1 MFNFAFMIKY
11 LIFGITAILFYAC
24 GSLEDEQEKHMS
36 LDQLVQKYPDSIPF
50 LQKRAN
56 RSLDSLDYKLLLA
69 DAAHAFRLDS
79 SDYESR
85 LLYALA
91 LINKKDFLDADFTSA
106 QYHFGKVLKNDPK
119 NLKAIIGM
127 ASVYSFRGNL
137 EEAFGAI
144 NKALRINPRY
154 RDAYILKGSIYL
166 SQGNYKLAKSSYE
179 TAVQQDSKFFL
190 GYMMLGTIYQYEKNA
205 LCIEY
210 FTTASKLQP
219 KNPEVAYSLA
229 YATYEFGKIDEAK
242 KHYRRMAGLDS
253 TYCEAYFH
261 LGFIQQFDDLDLDSA
276 MLFYSKSLEINPKH
290 VESLH
295 NLGLIYED
303 QGDVSNALLSYAK
316 VLKVNPEY
324 QLTKDRVAVLKNRR

>member
-1 MFNFAFMIKY
+1 
-11 LIFGITAILFYAC
+11 
-24 GSLEDEQEKHMS
+24 
-36 LDQLVQKYPDSIPF
+36 
-50 LQKRAN
+50 
-56 RSLDSLDYKLLLA
+56 
-69 DAAHAFRLDS
+69 
-79 SDYESR
+79 
-85 LLYALA
+85 
-91 LINKKDFLDADFTSA
+91 
-106 QYHFGKVLKNDPK
+106 
-119 NLKAIIGM
+119 
-127 ASVYSFRGNL
+127 
-137 EEAFGAI
+137 
-144 NKALRINPRY
+144 
-154 RDAYILKGSIYL
+154 
-166 SQGNYKLAKSSYE
+166 
-179 TAVQQDSKFFL
+179 
-190 GYMMLGTIYQYEKNA
+190 
-205 LCIEY
+205 
-210 FTTASKLQP
+210 
-219 KNPEVAYSLA
+219 LA